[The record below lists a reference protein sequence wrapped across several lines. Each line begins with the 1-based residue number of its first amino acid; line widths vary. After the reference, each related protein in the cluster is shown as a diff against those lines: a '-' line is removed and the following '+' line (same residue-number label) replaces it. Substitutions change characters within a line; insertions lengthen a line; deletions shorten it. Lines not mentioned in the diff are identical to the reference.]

1 MIFNISKTQTTLTIL
16 RFMDKLVIR
25 GGNPLQ
31 GDVKISGAKNAV
43 LPIMASSLLV
53 DGITVIRNVPD
64 LRDTK
69 TFIKLLEILGAKC
82 VLDGST
88 LSVDASDIN
97 SLEAPYDLVKTMRAS
112 FYVMGPLL
120 GRFGET
126 KVSLPG
132 GCAWGPRPV
141 DYHLKGFEKLG
152 ASIDLNQGYILART
166 DKLCGAEISFEI
178 ASVGATANILMAAVL
193 ADGATF
199 INNAAVEPH
208 IVQLCEV
215 LIDMGA
221 IIDGVGTHKLKIE
234 GVSKLNPVEVQ
245 VIPDMIEAGT
255 FLMAG
260 ATLGDIKL
268 IDVDPSHLNIVL
280 EKLDNVG
287 CDLSLGDNSISIKQ
301 NNSILA
307 SDITTDVHPGFPTD
321 LQAQWI
327 ALMSVA
333 DGTSV
338 VTETIYLDRFSH
350 VPELVR
356 LGANITLENNIAIVR
371 GQKSLTGAQVMSTD
385 IRASASLVIAALIAD
400 GRSDISR
407 IYHIDR
413 GYEKIEEKFKLLGA
427 DITREKE

>member
-1 MIFNISKTQTTLTIL
+1 
-16 RFMDKLVIR
+16 MDKLVIH